1 MEGIEKITARIIEDA
16 EREIAQMQRE
26 NEEKIN
32 ALTAE
37 AKSAAEQESL
47 ELLTRGRRAAEERRE
62 RLSSSAAVE
71 CRKMELAAKQE
82 LLNEA
87 FEVAVEELP
96 LASRKISCADRFT
109 SCGSGR
115 RRGGDDPFPTGCK

>member
-37 AKSAAEQESL
+37 AKSAAGAPVIFGGGGVSQD
-47 ELLTRGRRAAEERRE
+47 G
-62 RLSSSAAVE
+62 
-71 CRKMELAAKQE
+71 
-82 LLNEA
+82 
-87 FEVAVEELP
+87 
-96 LASRKISCADRFT
+96 I
-109 SCGSGR
+109 GS
-115 RRGGDDPFPTGCK
+115 

>member
-37 AKSAAEQESL
+37 AQAVAEQESL
-47 ELLTRGRRAAEERRE
+47 ELLTRGRRAAEERPVIFGGGGV
-62 RLSSSAAVE
+62 S
-71 CRKMELAAKQE
+71 QDG
-82 LLNEA
+82 
-87 FEVAVEELP
+87 
-96 LASRKISCADRFT
+96 I
-109 SCGSGR
+109 GS
-115 RRGGDDPFPTGCK
+115 

>member
-37 AKSAAEQESL
+37 AQSAAEQESL
-47 ELLTRGRRAAEERRE
+47 ELLTRGRRAAEERRPVIFGGGGV
-62 RLSSSAAVE
+62 S
-71 CRKMELAAKQE
+71 QDG
-82 LLNEA
+82 
-87 FEVAVEELP
+87 
-96 LASRKISCADRFT
+96 I
-109 SCGSGR
+109 GS
-115 RRGGDDPFPTGCK
+115 

>member
-37 AKSAAEQESL
+37 AQSAAEQESL
-47 ELLTRGRRAAEERRE
+47 ELLTRGRRAAEERRAPV
-62 RLSSSAAVE
+62 L
-71 CRKMELAAKQE
+71 
-82 LLNEA
+82 
-87 FEVAVEELP
+87 F
-96 LASRKISCADRFT
+96 
-109 SCGSGR
+109 
-115 RRGGDDPFPTGCK
+115 GGGGVP